1 MRINEII
8 YNKENGMNNLKLNY
22 KSTFYIG
29 FGFFS
34 ILMLWQV
41 YNTYAPIFLGMLLS
55 GTVDL
60 DPEQAYIVGI
70 IMALDNLFALF
81 MLPIFGILSDK
92 TKTKYGRRM
101 PYIILGMFAAA
112 LVFPF
117 IAVAYFL
124 NSLAFLIIMM
134 LMVLIIMNIYRNP
147 AVALMPD
154 VTPKPLRSKAN
165 GIINLIGYVGAI
177 IAGVLVIVFGGA
189 INQIETATNQMG
201 ILMPFLI
208 VSGVML
214 IAMVILFFQIKE
226 NKLVEETKADLEI
239 GETMSETIGVIKEDV
254 PLSKFDRSNMTLI
267 LIAVFLWFAA
277 FNSIETF
284 ISSYTKTV
292 LGDFSAS
299 GLIVIV
305 MVLSSMITFIPAGI
319 IAGRIGRKLSIIG
332 GLALMA
338 VGLIGAMQMDSPNAP
353 FYLFIAIIGI
363 GWALINVNSYPM
375 TVEMAHKNNVGRY
388 TGYYYTASMLAQTF
402 TPVVAGYFIG
412 RAQNYNILF
421 PYAVVLVLLAF
432 VVFWF
437 VKEKKDVP
445 IEIKTG
451 LDAFDID

>member
-1 MRINEII
+1 MQA
-8 YNKENGMNNLKLNY
+8 LKLNY
-22 KSTFYIG
+22 RNTIFIG

-55 GTVDL
+55 GTIDL
-60 DPEQAYIVGI
+60 NPDQAYIVGI

-92 TKTKYGRRM
+92 TKTKHGRRM
-101 PYIILGMFAAA
+101 PYIILGMFAAL

-117 IAVAYFL
+117 IAVAYFV
-124 NSLAFLIIMM
+124 NSLVFLIIMM
-134 LMVLIIMNIYRNP
+134 LLVLIIMNIYRNP

-177 IAGVLVIVFGGA
+177 IAGGLVIFFGSA
-189 INQIETATNQMG
+189 IDNIETGTDRLG
-201 ILMPFLI
+201 IIMPFLI
-208 VSGVML
+208 VSAVMF
-214 IAMVILFFQIKE
+214 IAMVVLYLKIKE
-226 NKLVEETKADLEI
+226 NKIVLEAKEDMEI
-239 GETMSETIGVIKEDV
+239 GETMSETIGEVRENV
-254 PLSKFDRSNMTLI
+254 PLSKFDRTNMILI

-284 ISSYTKTV
+284 ISSYSKEV
-292 LGDFSAS
+292 LNDFSAA

-305 MVLSSMITFIPAGI
+305 MVIASMITFIPAAL
-319 IAGRIGRKLSIIG
+319 IAGRIGRKLSIII
-332 GLALMA
+332 GLLLMV
-338 VGLIGAMQMDSPNAP
+338 VGLVGAMQMQTPNAP
-353 FYLFIAIIGI
+353 FYLFIAVIGV

-375 TVEMAHKNNVGRY
+375 TVEMAHRNNVGRY
-388 TGYYYTASMLAQTF
+388 TGYYYTSSMLAQTF
-402 TPVVAGYFIG
+402 TPIVAGFFIG

-437 VKEKKDVP
+437 IKEKKDVVKD
-445 IEIKTG
+445 IKKG
-451 LDAFDID
+451 LDAFDIE